1 MAVLSYLE
9 TLELYGVDSYSQLR
23 KKLQEHGEIP
33 QWFTTGGTQLF
44 FEKYSWNGET
54 VKSRYKM
61 IAKTLAKHAPDKY
74 PSWWNVD
81 TYTAGK
87 TWEEVFFDVLWDGYV
102 SCSTPLL
109 ANSGL
114 PERGSTVSCLTADA
128 LIHTKH
134 DGLKRMEDIEIGDE
148 VLTHKGRWKKVI
160 DKMSRMSSGDLYQIT
175 VDSRKTKTKITGNH
189 PVLTQEGWVNV
200 EDLNDQH
207 LVAVNNVLTEVVEE
221 DYTMTFDNSVLVK
234 ESVGKTISDV
244 QVDEDLAWALGLW
257 FAEGNLNRVEDS
269 SGFTHGRSVRVT
281 MASHEEC
288 HVKRFLEIMK
298 DKLGVE
304 GNFYHS
310 EFEGRSWVCGTIAS
324 KVVAEYFGNNF
335 GISCKTKTVPRWV
348 IDLPKAKL
356 QQFLNGFYCGDGRK
370 PNGDKYSTP
379 DIRIHN
385 QKLIAQLYEISA
397 KLGYTTSLTLD
408 EDFRGT
414 PRGSLVFYGCSDFG
428 FPEKVRVRKTTSD
441 GINLF
446 KKFELVKLED
456 DELVYDITVE
466 DDHSFT
472 VAGVVVHN
480 CAGGYVGDDL
490 FSRYDCVTEAG
501 ILTKHSHGTSYS
513 VDDWAFK
520 GKKLPRGGYG
530 GGVMPVIRDLIN
542 CMDEVVQGSRRGSLS
557 YAVSIEHPEFEEV
570 LKYLFKRPESNNPA
584 WLCKDEYIEKLI
596 KDDPEAVALLAKAI
610 AIKMQRGKGYFTKI
624 DEMNRHLAQ
633 AFKDAGMTAK
643 ASNLCVAPETLILTK
658 DGYKEI
664 SLLKDQEVTV
674 WNGFEWSDVKVRK
687 TGVNQRIY
695 KVTVRTKVGGGAWED
710 KVVSCTDYHKWY
722 DVKGNLIRTKDL
734 EQGLELIDWVT
745 PEGLPVMSYIKGVN
759 DDLRIDDT
767 YCASEPKRN
776 MLTFNGVLTG
786 NCQEVNLASD
796 EDHTFSCVILNLNLD
811 LYDEWKSRCPHLAFI
826 AHVMQDCNVSDYI
839 EFMEN
844 RTKQGKEDALAFR
857 KILAFTKRFRAVGTG
872 VLGFHTLLQ
881 KRRIVV
887 GSLESFWL
895 NEEIFKGMR
904 DQTLAASKWLAR
916 EVGMPEGCAHLGIRN
931 ATTMMMPPTKSTAEI
946 MAGAS
951 EGIGLDVAMVFVK
964 QSAGGDIWRVNKV
977 LLEIM
982 KERGVYNEDVI
993 NDINKHKGSVQH
1005 VHWLTQHEKDVFRT
1019 AFEIDMIKH
1028 LDLCAQRQQ
1037 YIDQQQSIN
1046 LYFTSN
1052 DTPEYIMKV
1061 HKYAL
1066 ENAGI
1071 LALYY
1076 IYSMRGSGDIK
1087 RHEECDNC
1095 Q

>member
-1 MAVLSYLE
+1 MAVLSFLE

-33 QWFTTGGTQLF
+33 KWFTTGGTQLF

-54 VKSRYKM
+54 VKARYKM

-114 PERGSTVSCLTADA
+114 PERGSTVSC
-128 LIHTKH
+128 
-134 DGLKRMEDIEIGDE
+134 
-148 VLTHKGRWKKVI
+148 
-160 DKMSRMSSGDLYQIT
+160 
-175 VDSRKTKTKITGNH
+175 
-189 PVLTQEGWVNV
+189 
-200 EDLNDQH
+200 
-207 LVAVNNVLTEVVEE
+207 
-221 DYTMTFDNSVLVK
+221 
-234 ESVGKTISDV
+234 
-244 QVDEDLAWALGLW
+244 
-257 FAEGNLNRVEDS
+257 
-269 SGFTHGRSVRVT
+269 
-281 MASHEEC
+281 
-288 HVKRFLEIMK
+288 
-298 DKLGVE
+298 
-304 GNFYHS
+304 
-310 EFEGRSWVCGTIAS
+310 
-324 KVVAEYFGNNF
+324 
-335 GISCKTKTVPRWV
+335 
-348 IDLPKAKL
+348 
-356 QQFLNGFYCGDGRK
+356 
-370 PNGDKYSTP
+370 
-379 DIRIHN
+379 
-385 QKLIAQLYEISA
+385 
-397 KLGYTTSLTLD
+397 
-408 EDFRGT
+408 
-414 PRGSLVFYGCSDFG
+414 
-428 FPEKVRVRKTTSD
+428 
-441 GINLF
+441 
-446 KKFELVKLED
+446 
-456 DELVYDITVE
+456 
-466 DDHSFT
+466 
-472 VAGVVVHN
+472 
-480 CAGGYVGDDL
+480 AGGYVGDNL

-513 VDDWAFK
+513 VDDWAYK

-584 WLCKDEYIEKLI
+584 WLCKDEYIEKLV

-643 ASNLCVAPETLILTK
+643 ASNLC
-658 DGYKEI
+658 
-664 SLLKDQEVTV
+664 QEVLL
-674 WNGFEWSDVKVRK
+674 G
-687 TGVNQRIY
+687 
-695 KVTVRTKVGGGAWED
+695 
-710 KVVSCTDYHKWY
+710 
-722 DVKGNLIRTKDL
+722 
-734 EQGLELIDWVT
+734 
-745 PEGLPVMSYIKGVN
+745 
-759 DDLRIDDT
+759 
-767 YCASEPKRN
+767 
-776 MLTFNGVLTG
+776 
-786 NCQEVNLASD
+786 SD
-796 EDHTFSCVILNLNLD
+796 EKHTFSCVILNLNLD
-811 LYDEWKSRCPHLAFI
+811 LYDEWKSRCSHLAFI

-839 EFMEN
+839 EFMET
-844 RTKQGKEDALAFR
+844 RMAQDKEDALAFR

>member
-33 QWFTTGGTQLF
+33 KWFTTGGTQLF

-54 VKSRYKM
+54 VKARFKA
-61 IAKTLAKHAPDKY
+61 IAKALARHAPKTY

-114 PERGSTVSCLTADA
+114 PERGSTVS
-128 LIHTKH
+128 
-134 DGLKRMEDIEIGDE
+134 
-148 VLTHKGRWKKVI
+148 
-160 DKMSRMSSGDLYQIT
+160 
-175 VDSRKTKTKITGNH
+175 
-189 PVLTQEGWVNV
+189 
-200 EDLNDQH
+200 
-207 LVAVNNVLTEVVEE
+207 
-221 DYTMTFDNSVLVK
+221 
-234 ESVGKTISDV
+234 
-244 QVDEDLAWALGLW
+244 
-257 FAEGNLNRVEDS
+257 
-269 SGFTHGRSVRVT
+269 
-281 MASHEEC
+281 
-288 HVKRFLEIMK
+288 
-298 DKLGVE
+298 
-304 GNFYHS
+304 
-310 EFEGRSWVCGTIAS
+310 
-324 KVVAEYFGNNF
+324 
-335 GISCKTKTVPRWV
+335 
-348 IDLPKAKL
+348 
-356 QQFLNGFYCGDGRK
+356 
-370 PNGDKYSTP
+370 
-379 DIRIHN
+379 
-385 QKLIAQLYEISA
+385 
-397 KLGYTTSLTLD
+397 
-408 EDFRGT
+408 
-414 PRGSLVFYGCSDFG
+414 
-428 FPEKVRVRKTTSD
+428 
-441 GINLF
+441 
-446 KKFELVKLED
+446 
-456 DELVYDITVE
+456 
-466 DDHSFT
+466 
-472 VAGVVVHN
+472 

-530 GGVMPVIRDLIN
+530 GGVMPLIRDLIN

-584 WLCKDEYIEKLI
+584 WLCKDEYIEKLV

-643 ASNLCVAPETLILTK
+643 ASNLC
-658 DGYKEI
+658 
-664 SLLKDQEVTV
+664 QEVLL
-674 WNGFEWSDVKVRK
+674 G
-687 TGVNQRIY
+687 
-695 KVTVRTKVGGGAWED
+695 
-710 KVVSCTDYHKWY
+710 
-722 DVKGNLIRTKDL
+722 
-734 EQGLELIDWVT
+734 
-745 PEGLPVMSYIKGVN
+745 
-759 DDLRIDDT
+759 
-767 YCASEPKRN
+767 
-776 MLTFNGVLTG
+776 
-786 NCQEVNLASD
+786 SD
-796 EDHTFSCVILNLNLD
+796 EKHTFSCVILNLNLD

-839 EFMEN
+839 EFMET
-844 RTKQGKEDALAFR
+844 RMAQDKEDALAFR

-916 EVGMPEGCAHLGIRN
+916 EVGMPEGCSHLVIRN

>member
-1 MAVLSYLE
+1 MAVLSFLE

-33 QWFTTGGTQLF
+33 KWFTTGGTQLF

-54 VKSRYKM
+54 VKARYKM

-114 PERGSTVSCLTADA
+114 PERGSTVSC
-128 LIHTKH
+128 
-134 DGLKRMEDIEIGDE
+134 
-148 VLTHKGRWKKVI
+148 
-160 DKMSRMSSGDLYQIT
+160 
-175 VDSRKTKTKITGNH
+175 
-189 PVLTQEGWVNV
+189 
-200 EDLNDQH
+200 
-207 LVAVNNVLTEVVEE
+207 
-221 DYTMTFDNSVLVK
+221 
-234 ESVGKTISDV
+234 
-244 QVDEDLAWALGLW
+244 
-257 FAEGNLNRVEDS
+257 
-269 SGFTHGRSVRVT
+269 
-281 MASHEEC
+281 
-288 HVKRFLEIMK
+288 
-298 DKLGVE
+298 
-304 GNFYHS
+304 
-310 EFEGRSWVCGTIAS
+310 
-324 KVVAEYFGNNF
+324 
-335 GISCKTKTVPRWV
+335 
-348 IDLPKAKL
+348 
-356 QQFLNGFYCGDGRK
+356 
-370 PNGDKYSTP
+370 
-379 DIRIHN
+379 
-385 QKLIAQLYEISA
+385 
-397 KLGYTTSLTLD
+397 
-408 EDFRGT
+408 
-414 PRGSLVFYGCSDFG
+414 
-428 FPEKVRVRKTTSD
+428 
-441 GINLF
+441 
-446 KKFELVKLED
+446 
-456 DELVYDITVE
+456 
-466 DDHSFT
+466 
-472 VAGVVVHN
+472 
-480 CAGGYVGDDL
+480 AGGYVGDNL

-513 VDDWAFK
+513 VDDWAYK

-584 WLCKDEYIEKLI
+584 WLCKDEYIEKLV

-643 ASNLCVAPETLILTK
+643 ASNLC
-658 DGYKEI
+658 
-664 SLLKDQEVTV
+664 QEVLL
-674 WNGFEWSDVKVRK
+674 G
-687 TGVNQRIY
+687 
-695 KVTVRTKVGGGAWED
+695 
-710 KVVSCTDYHKWY
+710 
-722 DVKGNLIRTKDL
+722 
-734 EQGLELIDWVT
+734 
-745 PEGLPVMSYIKGVN
+745 
-759 DDLRIDDT
+759 
-767 YCASEPKRN
+767 
-776 MLTFNGVLTG
+776 
-786 NCQEVNLASD
+786 SD
-796 EDHTFSCVILNLNLD
+796 EKHTFSCVILNLNLD

-839 EFMEN
+839 EFMEK
-844 RTKQGKEDALAFR
+844 RMVQDKEDALAFR

-916 EVGMPEGCAHLGIRN
+916 EVGMPEGCSHLGIRN

-1019 AFEIDMIKH
+1019 AFEVDMIKH

>member
-33 QWFTTGGTQLF
+33 KWFTTGGTQLF

-54 VKSRYKM
+54 VKDRFKA
-61 IAKTLAKHAPDKY
+61 IAKALARHAPKTY

-114 PERGSTVSCLTADA
+114 PERGSTVSC
-128 LIHTKH
+128 
-134 DGLKRMEDIEIGDE
+134 
-148 VLTHKGRWKKVI
+148 
-160 DKMSRMSSGDLYQIT
+160 
-175 VDSRKTKTKITGNH
+175 
-189 PVLTQEGWVNV
+189 
-200 EDLNDQH
+200 
-207 LVAVNNVLTEVVEE
+207 
-221 DYTMTFDNSVLVK
+221 
-234 ESVGKTISDV
+234 
-244 QVDEDLAWALGLW
+244 
-257 FAEGNLNRVEDS
+257 
-269 SGFTHGRSVRVT
+269 
-281 MASHEEC
+281 
-288 HVKRFLEIMK
+288 
-298 DKLGVE
+298 
-304 GNFYHS
+304 
-310 EFEGRSWVCGTIAS
+310 
-324 KVVAEYFGNNF
+324 
-335 GISCKTKTVPRWV
+335 
-348 IDLPKAKL
+348 
-356 QQFLNGFYCGDGRK
+356 
-370 PNGDKYSTP
+370 
-379 DIRIHN
+379 
-385 QKLIAQLYEISA
+385 
-397 KLGYTTSLTLD
+397 
-408 EDFRGT
+408 
-414 PRGSLVFYGCSDFG
+414 
-428 FPEKVRVRKTTSD
+428 
-441 GINLF
+441 
-446 KKFELVKLED
+446 
-456 DELVYDITVE
+456 
-466 DDHSFT
+466 
-472 VAGVVVHN
+472 
-480 CAGGYVGDDL
+480 AGGYVGDDL

-513 VDDWAFK
+513 VDEWAFK

-530 GGVMPVIRDLIN
+530 GGVMPLIRDLIN

-584 WLCKDEYIEKLI
+584 WLCKDEYIEKLL
-596 KDDPEAVALLAKAI
+596 KDEPEAIALLAKAV

-643 ASNLCVAPETLILTK
+643 ASNLC
-658 DGYKEI
+658 
-664 SLLKDQEVTV
+664 QEVLL
-674 WNGFEWSDVKVRK
+674 G
-687 TGVNQRIY
+687 
-695 KVTVRTKVGGGAWED
+695 
-710 KVVSCTDYHKWY
+710 
-722 DVKGNLIRTKDL
+722 
-734 EQGLELIDWVT
+734 
-745 PEGLPVMSYIKGVN
+745 
-759 DDLRIDDT
+759 
-767 YCASEPKRN
+767 
-776 MLTFNGVLTG
+776 
-786 NCQEVNLASD
+786 SD
-796 EDHTFSCVILNLNLD
+796 EKHTFSCVILNLNLD
-811 LYDEWKSRCPHLAFI
+811 LYDEWKSRCPRLAFI

-839 EFMEN
+839 EFMET
-844 RTKQGKEDALAFR
+844 RAKQDKEDALAFR
-857 KILAFTKRFRAVGTG
+857 KILAFTKKFRAVGTG

-895 NEEIFKGMR
+895 NEEIFKDMR

-1028 LDLCAQRQQ
+1028 LDLCAQRQS

-1066 ENAGI
+1066 ENDGI

>member
-33 QWFTTGGTQLF
+33 KWFTTGGTQLF

-54 VKSRYKM
+54 VKARFKA
-61 IAKTLAKHAPDKY
+61 IAKALARHAPKTY

-114 PERGSTVSCLTADA
+114 PERGSTVS
-128 LIHTKH
+128 
-134 DGLKRMEDIEIGDE
+134 
-148 VLTHKGRWKKVI
+148 
-160 DKMSRMSSGDLYQIT
+160 
-175 VDSRKTKTKITGNH
+175 
-189 PVLTQEGWVNV
+189 
-200 EDLNDQH
+200 
-207 LVAVNNVLTEVVEE
+207 
-221 DYTMTFDNSVLVK
+221 
-234 ESVGKTISDV
+234 
-244 QVDEDLAWALGLW
+244 
-257 FAEGNLNRVEDS
+257 
-269 SGFTHGRSVRVT
+269 
-281 MASHEEC
+281 
-288 HVKRFLEIMK
+288 
-298 DKLGVE
+298 
-304 GNFYHS
+304 
-310 EFEGRSWVCGTIAS
+310 
-324 KVVAEYFGNNF
+324 
-335 GISCKTKTVPRWV
+335 
-348 IDLPKAKL
+348 
-356 QQFLNGFYCGDGRK
+356 
-370 PNGDKYSTP
+370 
-379 DIRIHN
+379 
-385 QKLIAQLYEISA
+385 
-397 KLGYTTSLTLD
+397 
-408 EDFRGT
+408 
-414 PRGSLVFYGCSDFG
+414 
-428 FPEKVRVRKTTSD
+428 
-441 GINLF
+441 
-446 KKFELVKLED
+446 
-456 DELVYDITVE
+456 
-466 DDHSFT
+466 
-472 VAGVVVHN
+472 

-530 GGVMPVIRDLIN
+530 GGVMPLIRDLIN

-584 WLCKDEYIEKLI
+584 WLCKDEYIEKLL
-596 KDDPEAVALLAKAI
+596 KDEPEAIALLAKAV

-643 ASNLCVAPETLILTK
+643 ASNLC
-658 DGYKEI
+658 
-664 SLLKDQEVTV
+664 QEVLL
-674 WNGFEWSDVKVRK
+674 G
-687 TGVNQRIY
+687 
-695 KVTVRTKVGGGAWED
+695 
-710 KVVSCTDYHKWY
+710 
-722 DVKGNLIRTKDL
+722 
-734 EQGLELIDWVT
+734 
-745 PEGLPVMSYIKGVN
+745 
-759 DDLRIDDT
+759 
-767 YCASEPKRN
+767 
-776 MLTFNGVLTG
+776 
-786 NCQEVNLASD
+786 SD
-796 EDHTFSCVILNLNLD
+796 EKHTFSCVILNLNLD
-811 LYDEWKSRCPHLAFI
+811 LYDEWKSRCPRLAFI

-839 EFMEN
+839 EFMET
-844 RTKQGKEDALAFR
+844 RAKQDKEDALAFR
-857 KILAFTKRFRAVGTG
+857 KILAFTKKFRAVGTG

-895 NEEIFKGMR
+895 NEEIFKDMR

-1028 LDLCAQRQQ
+1028 LDLCAQRQS

-1087 RHEECDNC
+1087 RYEECENC

>member
-33 QWFTTGGTQLF
+33 KWFTTGGTQLF

-114 PERGSTVSCLTADA
+114 PERGSTVSC
-128 LIHTKH
+128 
-134 DGLKRMEDIEIGDE
+134 
-148 VLTHKGRWKKVI
+148 
-160 DKMSRMSSGDLYQIT
+160 
-175 VDSRKTKTKITGNH
+175 
-189 PVLTQEGWVNV
+189 
-200 EDLNDQH
+200 
-207 LVAVNNVLTEVVEE
+207 
-221 DYTMTFDNSVLVK
+221 
-234 ESVGKTISDV
+234 
-244 QVDEDLAWALGLW
+244 
-257 FAEGNLNRVEDS
+257 
-269 SGFTHGRSVRVT
+269 
-281 MASHEEC
+281 AS
-288 HVKRFLEIMK
+288 
-298 DKLGVE
+298 
-304 GNFYHS
+304 
-310 EFEGRSWVCGTIAS
+310 
-324 KVVAEYFGNNF
+324 
-335 GISCKTKTVPRWV
+335 
-348 IDLPKAKL
+348 
-356 QQFLNGFYCGDGRK
+356 
-370 PNGDKYSTP
+370 
-379 DIRIHN
+379 
-385 QKLIAQLYEISA
+385 
-397 KLGYTTSLTLD
+397 
-408 EDFRGT
+408 
-414 PRGSLVFYGCSDFG
+414 
-428 FPEKVRVRKTTSD
+428 
-441 GINLF
+441 
-446 KKFELVKLED
+446 
-456 DELVYDITVE
+456 
-466 DDHSFT
+466 
-472 VAGVVVHN
+472 
-480 CAGGYVGDDL
+480 GYVGDDL
-490 FSRYDCVTEAG
+490 FSRYDCVTEAA

-513 VDDWAFK
+513 IDDWAYK
-520 GKKLPRGGYG
+520 GKKLPRGGYS
-530 GGVMPVIRDLIN
+530 GGVMPLIRDLIN

-584 WLCKDEYIEKLI
+584 WLCKDEYIEKLV

-658 DGYKEI
+658 GGYQTI
-664 SLLKDQEVTV
+664 SDLEGQQVDV
-674 WNGFEWSDVKVRK
+674 WNGFEWSEVTIIKTGENQKLVKVVTDSGYELDCTEYHRFKVVGEDGNEVIKRAYELKSGDRLSKFDLPVILGDK
-687 TGVNQRIY
+687 TLGHAYTNGFFTGDGFEYKGKKHTYLYGKKKELLENITCVSSVSGLQGGDRIKLTHSEGLKDKFFVPTSEYTVESRLEWFAGLLDSDGTIARNGENESIQVVSIHKTFLQDVQLMLQTLGVSS
-695 KVTVRTKVGGGAWED
+695 KVVLRDVGGLKELPLNNGTGD
-710 KVVSCTDYHKWY
+710 KGLYECQDAYRLLVSSTGLFKLSQLGLKTHRLKWSERKPQRSAERFVCV
-722 DVKGNLIRTKDL
+722 DEVID
-734 EQGLELIDWVT
+734 QG
-745 PEGLPVMSYIKGVN
+745 
-759 DDLRIDDT
+759 RFDDT
-767 YCASEPKRN
+767 YCALEPKRN
-776 MLTFNGVLTG
+776 MLMFNGLNTM
-786 NCQEVNLASD
+786 NCQEVLLGSD
-796 EDHTFSCVILNLNLD
+796 EKHTFSCVILNLNLD

>member
-1 MAVLSYLE
+1 MAVLSFLE

-33 QWFTTGGTQLF
+33 KWFTTGGTQLF

-114 PERGSTVSCLTADA
+114 PERGSTVSC
-128 LIHTKH
+128 
-134 DGLKRMEDIEIGDE
+134 
-148 VLTHKGRWKKVI
+148 
-160 DKMSRMSSGDLYQIT
+160 
-175 VDSRKTKTKITGNH
+175 
-189 PVLTQEGWVNV
+189 
-200 EDLNDQH
+200 
-207 LVAVNNVLTEVVEE
+207 
-221 DYTMTFDNSVLVK
+221 
-234 ESVGKTISDV
+234 
-244 QVDEDLAWALGLW
+244 
-257 FAEGNLNRVEDS
+257 
-269 SGFTHGRSVRVT
+269 
-281 MASHEEC
+281 
-288 HVKRFLEIMK
+288 
-298 DKLGVE
+298 
-304 GNFYHS
+304 
-310 EFEGRSWVCGTIAS
+310 
-324 KVVAEYFGNNF
+324 
-335 GISCKTKTVPRWV
+335 
-348 IDLPKAKL
+348 
-356 QQFLNGFYCGDGRK
+356 
-370 PNGDKYSTP
+370 
-379 DIRIHN
+379 
-385 QKLIAQLYEISA
+385 
-397 KLGYTTSLTLD
+397 
-408 EDFRGT
+408 
-414 PRGSLVFYGCSDFG
+414 
-428 FPEKVRVRKTTSD
+428 
-441 GINLF
+441 
-446 KKFELVKLED
+446 
-456 DELVYDITVE
+456 
-466 DDHSFT
+466 
-472 VAGVVVHN
+472 
-480 CAGGYVGDDL
+480 AGGYVGDNL

-513 VDDWAFK
+513 VDDWAYK

-643 ASNLCVAPETLILTK
+643 ASNLC
-658 DGYKEI
+658 
-664 SLLKDQEVTV
+664 QEVLL
-674 WNGFEWSDVKVRK
+674 G
-687 TGVNQRIY
+687 
-695 KVTVRTKVGGGAWED
+695 
-710 KVVSCTDYHKWY
+710 
-722 DVKGNLIRTKDL
+722 
-734 EQGLELIDWVT
+734 
-745 PEGLPVMSYIKGVN
+745 
-759 DDLRIDDT
+759 
-767 YCASEPKRN
+767 
-776 MLTFNGVLTG
+776 
-786 NCQEVNLASD
+786 SD
-796 EDHTFSCVILNLNLD
+796 EKHTFSCVILNLNLD

-839 EFMEN
+839 EFMET
-844 RTKQGKEDALAFR
+844 RMAQDKEDALAFR

>member
-1 MAVLSYLE
+1 MTVLSYLE

-33 QWFTTGGTQLF
+33 KWFTTGGTQLF

-54 VKSRYKM
+54 VKARYKA
-61 IAKTLAKHAPDKY
+61 IAKALAKHAPKTY

-114 PERGSTVSCLTADA
+114 PERGSTVSC
-128 LIHTKH
+128 
-134 DGLKRMEDIEIGDE
+134 
-148 VLTHKGRWKKVI
+148 
-160 DKMSRMSSGDLYQIT
+160 
-175 VDSRKTKTKITGNH
+175 
-189 PVLTQEGWVNV
+189 
-200 EDLNDQH
+200 
-207 LVAVNNVLTEVVEE
+207 
-221 DYTMTFDNSVLVK
+221 
-234 ESVGKTISDV
+234 
-244 QVDEDLAWALGLW
+244 
-257 FAEGNLNRVEDS
+257 
-269 SGFTHGRSVRVT
+269 
-281 MASHEEC
+281 
-288 HVKRFLEIMK
+288 
-298 DKLGVE
+298 
-304 GNFYHS
+304 
-310 EFEGRSWVCGTIAS
+310 
-324 KVVAEYFGNNF
+324 
-335 GISCKTKTVPRWV
+335 
-348 IDLPKAKL
+348 
-356 QQFLNGFYCGDGRK
+356 
-370 PNGDKYSTP
+370 
-379 DIRIHN
+379 
-385 QKLIAQLYEISA
+385 
-397 KLGYTTSLTLD
+397 
-408 EDFRGT
+408 
-414 PRGSLVFYGCSDFG
+414 
-428 FPEKVRVRKTTSD
+428 
-441 GINLF
+441 
-446 KKFELVKLED
+446 
-456 DELVYDITVE
+456 
-466 DDHSFT
+466 
-472 VAGVVVHN
+472 
-480 CAGGYVGDDL
+480 AGGYVGDDL

-513 VDDWAFK
+513 VDDWAYK

-530 GGVMPVIRDLIN
+530 GGVMPLIRDLIN

-557 YAVSIEHPEFEEV
+557 YAISIEHPEFEEV

-584 WLCKDEYIEKLI
+584 WLCKDDYIEKLI
-596 KDDPEAVALLAKAI
+596 KDHPEAVALLAKAV

-624 DEMNRHLAQ
+624 DAMNRHLAQ

-643 ASNLCVAPETLILTK
+643 ASNLC
-658 DGYKEI
+658 
-664 SLLKDQEVTV
+664 QEVLL
-674 WNGFEWSDVKVRK
+674 GSDK
-687 TGVNQRIY
+687 
-695 KVTVRTKVGGGAWED
+695 
-710 KVVSCTDYHKWY
+710 
-722 DVKGNLIRTKDL
+722 
-734 EQGLELIDWVT
+734 
-745 PEGLPVMSYIKGVN
+745 
-759 DDLRIDDT
+759 
-767 YCASEPKRN
+767 
-776 MLTFNGVLTG
+776 
-786 NCQEVNLASD
+786 
-796 EDHTFSCVILNLNLD
+796 DHTFSCVILNLNLD
-811 LYDEWKSRCPHLAFI
+811 LYDEWKVKCPRLGFI

-844 RTKQGKEDALAFR
+844 RAKQDKEDALAFR

-916 EVGMPEGCAHLGIRN
+916 ELGSPKGCSHLGIRN

-1019 AFEIDMIKH
+1019 AFEIDMLKH

-1052 DTPEYIMKV
+1052 DTPKYIMKV

-1066 ENAGI
+1066 INDGI

-1087 RHEECDNC
+1087 RYEECENC